1 MITSMYKVLFFTFVI
16 FTLIEGEKST
26 VNYRVNMKMRTHN
39 QNVKTANSIYTMF
52 FYGIINDRMK
62 IENSKNDNLK
72 ALPKFHC

>member
-1 MITSMYKVLFFTFVI
+1 
-16 FTLIEGEKST
+16 
-26 VNYRVNMKMRTHN
+26 
-39 QNVKTANSIYTMF
+39 MF